1 MMDLLSNELFTVV
14 NALQHFHF
22 LRPYWLLAI
31 VPIVLILKALASHD
45 DSLAVWRKN
54 MSEDILEQLT
64 INGSSSRLFSP
75 IRVCWLITFL
85 LVIILAGPSWKQ
97 QSSPFSQDN
106 SALVIA
112 LDVSK
117 TMLQS
122 DLQPSRLL
130 RAKQK
135 IIDLLAVRGDANTA
149 LIAYSG
155 SAHIVM
161 PITNDSEMVRHFLDV
176 LEPNLMPIEGKLPQN
191 IIPLAKS
198 LLAPTLV
205 PGTVLLVG
213 DGATSDTAE
222 KFKQFFELTPHQLV
236 VWAIG
241 DANRVSN
248 QDADSTIILLQ
259 LSQLELMVSESNG
272 RLVTISHDKDDVYL
286 VNQFINNNLVI
297 VEDESR
303 PWHDSGYPVVFL
315 VAALFLLWFRK
326 GWTLQW

>member
-1 MMDLLSNELFTVV
+1 MDLLSNELFTVV
-14 NALQHFHF
+14 NSLQHFHF
-22 LRPYWLLAI
+22 LRPYWLLAV

-45 DSLAVWRKN
+45 DSLALWRKN
-54 MSEDILEQLT
+54 MSAEILEQLT

-75 IRVCWLITFL
+75 IRVSWLITFL
-85 LVIILAGPSWKQ
+85 LVIILAGPSWQQ

-155 SAHIVM
+155 TAHIVM

-222 KFKQFFELTPHQLV
+222 KFKQFFELSPHQLV

-241 DANRVSN
+241 DVNRVSN
-248 QDADSTIILLQ
+248 QDADSTIIPLQ
-259 LSQLELMVSESNG
+259 LSQLKLMASESNG
-272 RLVTISHDKDDVYL
+272 RLVTASHDKDDVYL